1 MNKLWVRMQHQGSVR
16 EKEKREQERKELGP
30 LIGKMLSRLSNL
42 EGLYFVFRVFCF
54 LKPDAKA

>member
-1 MNKLWVRMQHQGSVR
+1 MQHQGSVR